1 MSEST
6 EATAL
11 VEIVEKGDGIVLLR
25 INRPEALNALNEQ
38 VLRAIHDN
46 ASKLSSRDDLSAV
59 VVTGTGR
66 AFVAGADIK
75 AMLSMSSDEASN
87 FAELGHA
94 AMNAVA
100 ALPVPVLAAIN
111 GFALG
116 GGLELALSCD
126 LLYAS
131 TKARLGLPEVG
142 LGLIPGFGGTQRL
155 GRLIGYHA
163 ARELVFTGNL
173 IKADEALRI
182 GLVLKTFEPE
192 ELEEGVLQIARQIA
206 SRGPRA
212 VRCAKRVMEQ
222 GRPLNVAQA
231 LELEARSFQELFD
244 GEEPFE
250 GMRAHLEKR
259 EPAFRKP

>member
-1 MSEST
+1 MT
-6 EATAL
+6 EETHEL
-11 VEIVEKGDGIVLLR
+11 VELIEHEQGIVTLR
-25 INRPEALNALNEQ
+25 INRPEALNALNAN
-38 VLRAIHDN
+38 VLEAIHDK
-46 ASKLSSRDDLSAV
+46 AAEIATRKDLSV
-59 VVTGTGR
+59 VIVTGSGR

-75 AMLSMSSDEASN
+75 AMLEMTSDEAEQ
-87 FAELGHA
+87 FAQLGHR
-94 AMNAVA
+94 AMNAIA
-100 ALPVPVLAAIN
+100 ALPVPVIAAIN

-131 TKARLGLPEVG
+131 TKARVGLPEVG

-163 ARELVFTGNL
+163 ARELVFTGGM
-173 IKADEALRI
+173 IKADEALRL

-192 ELEEGVLQIARQIA
+192 ALEEGVMTIAKQIAA
-206 SRGPRA
+206 RGPGA

-222 GRPLNVAQA
+222 GRPLNISQA
-231 LELEARSFQELFD
+231 LELETRSFQELFD
-244 GEEPFE
+244 SEEPFE

-259 EPAFRKP
+259 APEFRK